1 MTHPQYLANPLLRL
15 FIGAICISFSA
26 VWVRLASVSPS
37 TSGFYRLAIGGVA
50 VLLVLLVTRRRLTL
64 TKRAWQMLTAGVVFL
79 ALDIW
84 FFHASVVVVGPGL
97 ATLLSNFQVFFM
109 MLAGL
114 LLLGQRPSMLQLI
127 AVPAALFGLGMIV
140 GFDWSALATDYRTG
154 VILGL
159 LAALFYAAY
168 MLMMRSAR
176 RDSTDPL
183 PVSEVAVVSIG
194 SAVILGIVTIAE
206 GNSLIIPS
214 VSDATWLIS
223 YGIFSQC
230 LGLLLIA
237 SSLRVVTTTQAGIAL
252 LLQPALSF
260 VWDVLFFDRP
270 MSVVEL
276 SGAVIT
282 LLAIYM
288 GSRGSSKQ
296 TQRAT

>member
-1 MTHPQYLANPLLRL
+1 MSFGRHLANPLVRL
-15 FIGAICISFSA
+15 FAGAVCISFSA

-37 TSGFYRLAIGGVA
+37 TSGFYRLAIGGA
-50 VLLVLLVTRRRLTL
+50 ALALVLLVTRRKFSLS
-64 TKRAWQMLTAGVVFL
+64 KRAWQLLTAGAVFF

-84 FFHASVVVVGPGL
+84 FFHASIVIVGPGL

-114 LLLGQRPSMLQLI
+114 LLLGQRPGLLQVI
-127 AVPAALFGLGMIV
+127 AVPLALFGLGMIV
-140 GFDWSALATDYRTG
+140 GFDWGALAADYRSG

-168 MLMMRSAR
+168 MLVMRSAR
-176 RDSTDPL
+176 RDATDPL
-183 PVSEVAVVSIG
+183 PVSEVAIVSIG
-194 SAVILGIVTIAE
+194 SAVLLGLAAMVE
-206 GNSLIIPS
+206 GNSLVIPTA
-214 VSDATWLIS
+214 SDAVWLFS
-223 YGIFSQC
+223 YGVFSHC

-237 SSLRVVTTTQAGIAL
+237 STLRVVTTTQAGIAL

-270 MSVVEL
+270 MAGVEIA
-276 SGAVIT
+276 GALIT

-288 GSRGSSKQ
+288 GSRGASKQ
-296 TQRAT
+296 PQPAA

>member
-1 MTHPQYLANPLLRL
+1 MSHTQYLANPLLRL
-15 FIGAICISFSA
+15 FLGAIFISFSA

-50 VLLVLLVTRRRLTL
+50 LLLVLLVTRRRLTL
-64 TKRAWQMLTAGVVFL
+64 SKRAWQLLAAGVVFF

-114 LLLGQRPSMLQLI
+114 LLLGQRPSLLQLI

-168 MLMMRSAR
+168 MLVMRSAR

-194 SAVILGIVTIAE
+194 SAVILGIITIAE
-206 GNSLIIPS
+206 GNSLVIPS
-214 VSDATWLIS
+214 ASDATWLIS

-237 SSLRVVTTTQAGIAL
+237 SSLRMVTTTQAGIAL

-270 MSVVEL
+270 MSAIEL

-296 TQRAT
+296 TQRAA